1 VRALARLWQGAAVF
15 ALFAVAAPALAEVS
29 LDRYLPTY
37 DVSERH
43 ETGVKAPVSVTY
55 AAARELDLQRSG
67 IVRAILKSRQM
78 ISGDDDEVLERRPF
92 LDQVHAMG
100 WGVLREVPGRALV
113 FGAVTKPWESHVDF
127 HALSPEKFAAFHK
140 PGWAKII
147 WTVEVDP
154 AAPTPKAPNAAN
166 ERSVF
171 RTRMR
176 VATTDATSRKK
187 FRSYWGNMKPAV
199 SLIRQQ
205 ALGMLRGDAERR
217 ARAIARVQE

>member
-1 VRALARLWQGAAVF
+1 MLALFALARPAA
-15 ALFAVAAPALAEVS
+15 AEVS

-43 ETGVKAPVSVTY
+43 ETAVRAPVSVTY

-67 IVRAILKSRQM
+67 IVRAILKSRQL
-78 ISGDDDEVLERRPF
+78 ITGDDDEVLERRPF

-113 FGAVTKPWESHVDF
+113 FGAVTKPWESNMTF
-127 HALSPEKFAAFHK
+127 HALSPEKFAAFNK
-140 PGWAKII
+140 PGWAKIL

-154 AAPTPKAPNAAN
+154 AVPTPKAPNAAN

-176 VATTDATSRKK
+176 VATTDATSRKR
-187 FRSYWGNMKPAV
+187 FSSYWGNMKPAV
-199 SLIRQQ
+199 MLIRQQ
-205 ALGMLRGDAERR
+205 ALGMLRSDAERR
-217 ARAIARVQE
+217 ARAIARVQQ

>member
-1 VRALARLWQGAAVF
+1 VRTVGCLGMAVLALALARPAA
-15 ALFAVAAPALAEVS
+15 AEIS

-43 ETGVKAPVSVTY
+43 QTDVKAPVSVTY

-78 ISGDDDEVLERRPF
+78 ITGDDDEVLERRPF

-100 WGVLREVPGRALV
+100 WGMLREVPGRALV
-113 FGAVTKPWESHVDF
+113 FGAVAQPWESHPTF
-127 HALSPEKFAAFHK
+127 HALSPEKFAAFQK

-154 AAPTPKAPNAAN
+154 AVPTPKAPNAAN

-176 VATTDATSRKK
+176 VATTDATSRRK
-187 FRSYWGNMKPAV
+187 FQSYWGNMKPAMA
-199 SLIRQQ
+199 LIRQQ
-205 ALGMLRGDAERR
+205 ALGMLRSDAERR
-217 ARAIARVQE
+217 ARAIARVQQ